1 MQNRVEVNVSELF
14 PGMVIAK
21 GVWDSKGNLLIA
33 VGRKVTV
40 AMIKRLKGHGVS
52 SVFVFIEGNENE
64 ILKIILKKSAQR
76 RSETES
82 EPRTTKAIKAMKK
95 DSQTKK
101 TESINVYNEFY
112 IQMNNLIGKCAREL
126 FKPEVDIET
135 IKQPI
140 LETMKRKEIIS
151 LLIEMR
157 VKAQYLLTHSA
168 EVALLCSVIGL
179 ETNMPDKRLRTLL
192 LAALLHDIGM
202 TQIKD
207 EIIFKTTPLDPEEVD
222 MLKSHAA
229 KSVLLLRDTA
239 KLDTEILEIIYQ
251 HHERING
258 SGYPNGLTDNIINNS
273 AKILSA
279 CDVYSAISHERCYRG
294 KFHPQERLEFLF
306 ASGNHYFS
314 YDIVKILLDKIT
326 IYYRGQWVKLNTG
339 HVGIISGVDPD
350 FPTRPYVKLV
360 YDEKGNQLPRQRE
373 VFLGERG
380 LVRIFI
386 EKII

>member
-1 MQNRVEVNVSELF
+1 MQNRVEVKVAELS

-21 GVWDSKGNLLIA
+21 GVWDNKGKLLIA
-33 VGRKVTV
+33 VGKKVTV
-40 AMIKRLKGHGVS
+40 AMIKRLKEHGVPA
-52 SVFVFIEGNENE
+52 VFVFVEGSENE

-76 RSETES
+76 HSETES
-82 EPRTTKAIKAMKK
+82 EPKITKAIKAMKK

-101 TESINVYNEFY
+101 IESMNVYNTFY
-112 IQMNNLIGKCAREL
+112 IQMGNLIDKCAREL
-126 FKPEVDIET
+126 FKSGVDIET

-140 LETMKRKEIIS
+140 LETMKRKEIIN
-151 LLIEMR
+151 LLMEMR
-157 VKAQYLLTHSA
+157 VKAQYLLTHSV
-168 EVALLCSVIGL
+168 EVALLCSIIGL
-179 ETNMPDKRLRTLL
+179 ETNMPEKKLKNLL

-202 TQIKD
+202 TQIKN
-207 EIIFKTTPLDPEEVD
+207 EIIFKTTPLEPEELDV
-222 MLKSHAA
+222 LRSHAE
-229 KSVLLLRDTA
+229 KSVLILKGVA

-258 SGYPNGLTDNIINNS
+258 SGYPSGLTDNIINNS
-273 AKILSA
+273 AKILCA

-294 KFHPQERLEFLF
+294 KFHPQERIEFLF
-306 ASGNHYFS
+306 ASGDHYFS

-339 HVGIISGVDPD
+339 HIGIISGIDPD
-350 FPTRPYVKLV
+350 FPTRPYVKLI
-360 YDEKGNQLPRQRE
+360 YDEKGDALPRQRE